1 MAVITGETNKE
12 ACKRIL
18 RKWQHFIGWKE
29 MSMDLKQNLLKS
41 MDDAHWFQ

>member
-1 MAVITGETNKE
+1 MIAGETNRE

-18 RKWQHFIGWKE
+18 RKGQHFIGWKE

-41 MDDAHWFQ
+41 MEDTHRFH